1 MFANYVTQKVPSKTQ
16 IKVEC
21 HLIKPYASQPYAWS
35 FNVNSIS
42 LFRNP
47 SLKYEGK
54 WWLGRGPKTMRITA
68 KSGITCIQMPGTLIE
83 LYKKTLG
90 KQSNVAS
97 RRADEQKNRK

>member
-1 MFANYVTQKVPSKTQ
+1 MTQKVPSKTQ